1 VEQIPSPASVRIGL
15 IIPSSNR
22 LTEPQFQRHAPPG
35 VQVHVTRLRMTGP
48 HKVPAIDLL
57 PRIADA
63 AAALADAQC
72 DVIVFHCTANSMDS
86 GAEMGRRIIETMRSA
101 TDRPV
106 ETTGSALTEALSAL
120 NARKLVS
127 ISPYAPSV
135 SHRESA
141 YLAEEGFE
149 VVRERSLDLPG
160 SDAYIAIPPDEWV
173 RIAED
178 EEDPDADAYLFSCTN
193 IHSIDIIE
201 DLEKRLDR
209 PVVTSNQATLWTC
222 LRQCGQPDALPGL
235 GRLFSLQLPASW
247 SARGELV
254 EPQGAR
260 G

>member
-1 VEQIPSPASVRIGL
+1 MGQPSLPVRARIGL

-22 LTEPQFQRHAPPG
+22 LTEPQLQRHAPPG
-35 VQVHVTRLRMTGP
+35 VQVHVTRLRITGP
-48 HKVPAIDLL
+48 YKAPVVDLL

-101 TDRPV
+101 TGRPV

-120 NARKLVS
+120 DARKLVS
-127 ISPYAPSV
+127 ISPYAPAV
-135 SHRESA
+135 SQRESE
-141 YLAEEGFE
+141 YLAEEGFD

-160 SDAYIAIPPDEWV
+160 SDAYIAIPPEEWV
-173 RIAED
+173 RVAE
-178 EEDPDADAYLFSCTN
+178 EEADPDADAYLFSCTN

-201 DLEKRLDR
+201 DLEARLDR

-222 LRQCGQPDALPGL
+222 LRQCGQTDVLPGL
-235 GRLFSLQLPASW
+235 GRLFSLQAPAAA
-247 SARGELV
+247 SARSL
-254 EPQGAR
+254 
-260 G
+260 